1 MKLHIKEDIENMTV
15 KEFCDK
21 AKDIYS
27 KYFPNSMCNAR
38 LYKGLGRAITIDLY
52 LAGSV
57 DEFPNKISHNDMFN
71 ISFWIH
77 DLPRDAELDSEM
89 PEVITLTSN
98 RHNYAIAPENKY
110 LYADSRSVAFRKTVG
125 SPEKCLQAF
134 ERFVKKLYDSVKTDL
149 ENGTTHPNFIDMLNS
164 KL

>member
-1 MKLHIKEDIENMTV
+1 MKLYINEDTNNMTV
-15 KEFCDK
+15 REFCNK
-21 AKDIYS
+21 AKEIYA

-77 DLPRDAELDSEM
+77 DIP
-89 PEVITLTSN
+89 
-98 RHNYAIAPENKY
+98 
-110 LYADSRSVAFRKTVG
+110 
-125 SPEKCLQAF
+125 
-134 ERFVKKLYDSVKTDL
+134 
-149 ENGTTHPNFIDMLNS
+149 NGTE
-164 KL
+164 